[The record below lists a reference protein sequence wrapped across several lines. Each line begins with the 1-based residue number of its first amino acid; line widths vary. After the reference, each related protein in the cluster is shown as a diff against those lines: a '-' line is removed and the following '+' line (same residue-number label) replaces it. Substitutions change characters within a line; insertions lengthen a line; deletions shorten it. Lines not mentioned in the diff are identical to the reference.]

1 MIESLYEFLH
11 AFSVILIASHFVVLN
26 YSISLD
32 FLDWPHRHCVRVN
45 PSMANRMV
53 DSARS
58 VLNKYLPDVYI
69 YTDVVKGKEG
79 GK

>member
-1 MIESLYEFLH
+1 MFEEYFVQRNLLKIYLGNHVVFLNPSPL
-11 AFSVILIASHFVVLN
+11 FS
-26 YSISLD
+26 
-32 FLDWPHRHCVRVN
+32 HCVRVN

-58 VLNKYLPDVYI
+58 ILNKYLPDVYI
-69 YTDVVKGKEG
+69 YTDVVKGTEA